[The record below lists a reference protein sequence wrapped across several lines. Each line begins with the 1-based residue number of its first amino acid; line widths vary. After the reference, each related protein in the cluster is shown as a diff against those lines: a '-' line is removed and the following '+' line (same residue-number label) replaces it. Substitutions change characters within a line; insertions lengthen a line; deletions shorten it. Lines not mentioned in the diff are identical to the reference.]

1 MSRYLPI
8 ALGILVIVGLTIPQ
22 IRMTDRFGETNISA
36 EQKAKLLDNVPR
48 KIGDWVGEDMAVD
61 RTVAQTAGAQ
71 GAISRQY
78 RNIRTGEKV
87 DLWLIVGHARPIS
100 VHTPDICYRASGFE
114 MRAVE
119 NSLYPMDFE
128 GVGNAP
134 FWTNT
139 FIKNDTLAG
148 RRLVRVFWSW
158 YNPHDKG
165 HDGKVV
171 WEAPTNA
178 RMYFGNTR
186 ALYKM
191 YFTSEMRDASETTE
205 QSSCLRFAREFLP
218 VVNNALAAVHNESN
232 DVGSDLGVADTA
244 AEKTSDEGEASAEG
258 EDSSNDLFG
267 AATDETVPAG
277 DETTSEIAPADG
289 KPSEVAAP
297 ATE

>member
-8 ALGILVIVGLTIPQ
+8 ALGVLVIVGLTIPQ

-36 EQKAKLLDNVPR
+36 EQQAKLLENVPR
-48 KIGDWVGEDMAVD
+48 KIGDWIGEDMPVD
-61 RTVAQTAGAQ
+61 PTVAQTAGAI
-71 GAISRQY
+71 GALSRQY

-87 DLWLIVGHARPIS
+87 DLWLIVGHARPVS
-100 VHTPDICYRASGFE
+100 VHTPNICYRASGFE
-114 MRAVE
+114 MRALE
-119 NSLYPMDFE
+119 NSLYPMTFE
-128 GVGNAP
+128 GVGTAP

-139 FIKNDTLAG
+139 FVKNDITG

-158 YNPHDKG
+158 YNPQDKS
-165 HDGKVV
+165 HEGKVV
-171 WEAPTNA
+171 WEAPSNA

-218 VVNNALAAVHNESN
+218 VVNKALAAVYHESSAQEEVSLAD
-232 DVGSDLGVADTA
+232 DVA
-244 AEKTSDEGEASAEG
+244 AEKAGDGADQSV
-258 EDSSNDLFG
+258 EDSSADLFG
-267 AATDETVPAG
+267 VDSDERAPAG
-277 DETTSEIAPADG
+277 DEKPGQIAPAAD

-297 ATE
+297 ANE